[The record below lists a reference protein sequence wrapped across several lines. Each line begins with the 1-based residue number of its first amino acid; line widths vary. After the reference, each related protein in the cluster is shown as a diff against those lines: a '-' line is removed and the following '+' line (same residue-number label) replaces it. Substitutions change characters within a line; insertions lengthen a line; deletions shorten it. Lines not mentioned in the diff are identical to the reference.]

1 MVVFVSI
8 ITLKLQHIKYKV
20 ILIFDGVVNCV
31 GTDVVYLDLDDHM
44 VGTDVP
50 LNVLRLVCW
59 VTSGI

>member
-20 ILIFDGVVNCV
+20 ILIFDGVVNSV
-31 GTDVVYLDLDDHM
+31 ASDVVYLDFDDHM

-50 LNVLRLVCW
+50 LLVCR
-59 VTSGI
+59 VTPGI